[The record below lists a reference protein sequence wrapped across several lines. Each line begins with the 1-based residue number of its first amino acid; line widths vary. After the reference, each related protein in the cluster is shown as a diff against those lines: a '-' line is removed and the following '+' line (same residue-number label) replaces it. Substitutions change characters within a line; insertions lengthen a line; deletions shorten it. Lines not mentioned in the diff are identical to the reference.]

1 MFAGL
6 FEPEPFYIKAWTY
19 LALLGT
25 LLILFGIIMAAWA
38 QTERDKRMS
47 KQAREAERR

>member
-1 MFAGL
+1 MFADI
-6 FEPEPFYIKAWTY
+6 FETEPFFLKTLTY

-38 QTERDKRMS
+38 Q
-47 KQAREAERR
+47 AEREES